1 MKTGQRETFRYT
13 PLFCEENIWW
23 LARDLIENGIDRETL
38 DVVFFINPSASV
50 LLFHQR
56 TAKPDAPI
64 VWDYHVVLR
73 AKSAGGDV
81 IYDFDTRLP
90 FPASTTHYMAATFG
104 DQTSLP
110 AHFRTWARA
119 IPAARYLAHF
129 YSDRSHMIDQIPA
142 STFPDYPIIQPDDGI
157 SRMSLHACRDMGSTE
172 HALKQAVPAGE
183 LLSESRNQRNS
194 DKACSTT

>member
-1 MKTGQRETFRYT
+1 MVTGQREIFRYT

-23 LARDLIENGIDRETL
+23 LAHDLVEKGAGRETL

-56 TAKPDAPI
+56 TAKPDAPL

-73 AKSAGGDV
+73 AKPAGGDV

-110 AHFRTWARA
+110 THFRTWARA
-119 IPAARYLAHF
+119 IPADHYLAHF
-129 YSDRSHMIDQIPA
+129 YSDRSHMIGQIPTSA
-142 STFPDYPIIQPDDGI
+142 FPDYPIIQPDDSV
-157 SRMSLHACRDMGSTE
+157 SRTSLHACRDTRSTD
-172 HALKQAVPAGE
+172 HTLKLAVPVGE
-183 LLSESRNQRNS
+183 LLGPVNTN
-194 DKACSTT
+194 